1 MTPFSRVGPR
11 HAIRP
16 RHMRPSRVSSESEYR
31 PVSHSG
37 SDSPV
42 PGSQPDL
49 DALIVTLGR
58 GEAGSFD
65 LLFRYF
71 SRPVYRTVM
80 AVIRDPAQAEEV
92 AQEVFIEVLRAAG
105 QFDPAKGT
113 ADAWVL
119 TIAHRRAVDRVRSA
133 VADASRERQHIEI
146 QVPWDQVS
154 EAVQEIL
161 DRERLRC
168 SLDELTDPQRQAI
181 LLAYYGDHS
190 YTEVATI
197 LGVAVGTVKS
207 RIRAGLTRLRED
219 LTTN

>member
-1 MTPFSRVGPR
+1 MP
-11 HAIRP
+11 ANRP
-16 RHMRPSRVSSESEYR
+16 DFPPSRAGRETEYG

-37 SDSPV
+37 SDLPV
-42 PGSQPDL
+42 SGGQPDL

-105 QFDPAKGT
+105 QFDPDRGT
-113 ADAWVL
+113 AEGWVM
-119 TIAHRRAVDRVRSA
+119 TIARRRAVDRVRSA
-133 VADASRERQHIEI
+133 VADASRDRHHIEV

-154 EAVQEIL
+154 ETVQEIL
-161 DRERLRC
+161 ERERLRC

-190 YTEVATI
+190 YTEVAGI

-207 RIRAGLTRLRED
+207 RIRSGLAKLRED
-219 LTTN
+219 MTPG

>member
-1 MTPFSRVGPR
+1 M
-11 HAIRP
+11 
-16 RHMRPSRVSSESEYR
+16 
-31 PVSHSG
+31 SHSG

-42 PGSQPDL
+42 QGGQPDL

-65 LLFRYF
+65 LLFRHF

-105 QFDPAKGT
+105 QSDPARGT
-113 ADAWVL
+113 AEGWVM
-119 TIAHRRAVDRVRSA
+119 TIARRRAVDRVRSA
-133 VADASRERQHIEI
+133 VAGASRDRHHIEV

-154 EAVQEIL
+154 ETVQEIL
-161 DRERLRC
+161 ERERLRC

-190 YTEVATI
+190 YTEVAVI

-207 RIRAGLTRLRED
+207 RIRSGLAKLRED
-219 LTTN
+219 MTPG